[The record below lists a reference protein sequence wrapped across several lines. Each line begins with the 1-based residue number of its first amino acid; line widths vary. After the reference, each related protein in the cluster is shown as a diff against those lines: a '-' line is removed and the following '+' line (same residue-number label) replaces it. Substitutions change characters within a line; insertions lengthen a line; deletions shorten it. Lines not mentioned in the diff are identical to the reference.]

1 MPTNTTA
8 TAHKSKYPQW
18 SNGNW
23 PSPVLPSGILRPSR
37 VPDFFMPAQPFRRVG
52 FAQKIYCSPLTWR
65 CEQRIYGTQIDAIR
79 HAVSAFHQMQCIHR
93 LQSYN
98 IYLPPSKH
106 IAVNLPLLFST
117 TLTIKQYNES
127 GGANWPRLIL
137 NLGTHSQ
144 CLSIAYFIALITAT
158 ISAESITP
166 SPFTSAFMS
175 PSGISLI
182 TATMSALS
190 TVPSPFT
197 SEDNRSS
204 TIRKSFHRL
213 VDLYNSLQPMGT

>member
-23 PSPVLPSGILRPSR
+23 PYPVLPSGILRPRR

-79 HAVSAFHQMQCIHR
+79 HAVSAFHQMHW

-98 IYLPPSKH
+98 IYPSPSKH

-127 GGANWPRLIL
+127 GGANWPRP
-137 NLGTHSQ
+137 T
-144 CLSIAYFIALITAT
+144 F
-158 ISAESITP
+158 
-166 SPFTSAFMS
+166 
-175 PSGISLI
+175 
-182 TATMSALS
+182 
-190 TVPSPFT
+190 
-197 SEDNRSS
+197 
-204 TIRKSFHRL
+204 
-213 VDLYNSLQPMGT
+213 